1 MKPNKSEKIRIIC
14 SECNKIVE
22 VDKGSQPYIRCSDHK
37 QTKSNKLTGHPPRLY
52 TRSQVDE
59 MINGI
64 WENNKRVHLQQEV
77 FYNKKIDELKAKLK
91 EQAEEIF
98 DDVGKIS
105 TASPKAVEK
114 GYWKMR
120 KKWVGKE

>member
-1 MKPNKSEKIRIIC
+1 MKRKSEKTYTK
-14 SECNKIVE
+14 SE
-22 VDKGSQPYIRCSDHK
+22 VDERVSE
-37 QTKSNKLTGHPPRLY
+37 SNKCLMAEY
-52 TRSQVDE
+52 Q
-59 MINGI
+59 
-64 WENNKRVHLQQEV
+64 KRVAEITQ
-77 FYNKKIDELKAKLK
+77 LKAKLK
-91 EQAEEIF
+91 SQAEEIF